1 MGTGY
6 RVASVKDLPPGSAL
20 GVEVQGRR
28 IALFNVDGAIYATDE
43 TCTHSG
49 GPLSEGVLSGSAV
62 TCPWHGAEFDLRT
75 GDVLGPPAESPV
87 QCYRVRVVGDLIEVE
102 M

>member
-1 MGTGY
+1 MGTHHK
-6 RVASVKDLPPGSAL
+6 VANLKDLPSGGAL
-20 GVEVQGRR
+20 AVEVQGRK
-28 IALFNVDGAIYATDE
+28 IALFNVDGTIYAIDD

-62 TCPWHGAEFDLRT
+62 ICPWHGAEFDLRT
-75 GDVLGPPAESPV
+75 GEVLGPPAESPTPS
-87 QCYRVRVVGDLIEVE
+87 YAVRVIGDSIEVE